1 MQGTLPMGQDTVLG
15 LEDDYSARLYFT
27 SLVPGEIESAV
38 VHRCSQL
45 RATRHRDI

>member
-1 MQGTLPMGQDTVLG
+1 MGRDTVLG
-15 LEDDYSARLYFT
+15 IEDDYAAGLGLGG
-27 SLVPGEIESAV
+27 LVPDAVASAV